1 MSTSIAREHLKL
13 ALQRTAILN
22 DEAKRQNASSEDV
35 KTQRLQKNIA
45 TNSERA
51 KTKSGTKRKASEIQN
66 AFMDAVTTHK
76 GNRSELQRQLKRAKK
91 IVDPAAAEDK
101 EVLERKRKERMLKM
115 NVQLLTRTSIAL
127 KEASKSA
134 EKVSSPFDHT
144 TQMCHE
150 STNHLTK
157 QTLFEFIFY
166 SMRRRQCSP
175 S

>member
-45 TNSERA
+45 ANSERA

-134 EKVSSPFDHT
+134 EKVSTHFDHT
-144 TQMCHE
+144 THMCNE
-150 STNHLTK
+150 STNHLTNIVSIYF
-157 QTLFEFIFY
+157 L
-166 SMRRRQCSP
+166 
-175 S
+175 